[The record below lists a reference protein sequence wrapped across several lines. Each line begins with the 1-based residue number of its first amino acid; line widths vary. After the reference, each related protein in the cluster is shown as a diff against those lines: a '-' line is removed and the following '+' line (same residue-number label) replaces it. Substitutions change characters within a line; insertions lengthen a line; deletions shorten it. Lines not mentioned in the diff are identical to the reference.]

1 MMNDNVQWLLRR
13 RPQGEVRR
21 EDFEIRRSE
30 RPIPGDGQVLVRNIY
45 LLVPAS
51 MRIWMNEKESYF
63 PPQPLGEV
71 MAGITLGVVEVS
83 NHASLPVGT
92 FVNGMGGWQQWFVAP
107 AKHLQPV
114 TPHPGIP
121 LAAYRSVLDVQ
132 GLTAYCG
139 LTDVGKPVAGET
151 LVVTAAAG
159 SVGSLVCQIGK
170 KLDLRVIGIAGG
182 ADKCHWLL
190 DECGVDGVIDYK
202 RDDVAV
208 KLDALCPKG
217 VDILFENVGGPVMDQ
232 VIERLNKFGRI
243 ALCGLVSTYNGDTG
257 QSVTSLMQL
266 VNKSARMEGFLVTN
280 YMSRYREV
288 IGKLETWALDG
299 SLNYQIDILDGLDS
313 VIEAMS
319 RLFHG
324 RNRGVQLIR
333 ISGDAPV

>member
-1 MMNDNVQWLLRR
+1 MNDNVQWCLRT
-13 RPQGEVRR
+13 RPNGEVRR

-30 RPIPGDGQVLVRNIY
+30 RPVPCDGQVLVRNIY

-63 PPQPLGEV
+63 PPQPLGQV
-71 MAGITLGVVEVS
+71 MAGITLGVVETS
-83 NHASLPVGT
+83 NSASLPVGT
-92 FVNGMGGWQQWFVAP
+92 YVNGMGGWQHWFVAP
-107 AKHLQPV
+107 AEHLQPV
-114 TPHPGIP
+114 APNPSLP

-139 LTDVGKPVAGET
+139 LTDIGKPVTGET

-159 SVGSLVCQIGK
+159 VGSLVCQIGK
-170 KLDLRVIGIAGG
+170 KLDLRVIGIAGS
-182 ADKCHWLL
+182 ADKGRWLL

-202 RDDVAV
+202 QDDVAAQ
-208 KLDALCPKG
+208 LDALCPKG
-217 VDILFENVGGPVMDQ
+217 VDILFENVGGPVMDK
-232 VIERLNKFGRI
+232 VIDRINYRGRV
-243 ALCGLVSTYNGDTG
+243 ALCGLVSTYNGDIG

-288 IGKLETWALDG
+288 IGKLEAWALDG
-299 SLNYQIDILDGLDS
+299 SLKYQIDILDGLDS
-313 VIEAMS
+313 VIDAMS

-324 RNRGVQLIR
+324 RNRGVQLVR
-333 ISGDAPV
+333 ITPE